1 MYEPI
6 YEKNL
11 CNSSRYLQCIA
22 KTILHQQPQHQLA
35 AATHPQQHPKWN
47 NLRQHHIT
55 PDQFEES
62 Y

>member
-1 MYEPI
+1 MNLFMEKI
-6 YEKNL
+6 YEKK
-11 CNSSRYLQCIA
+11 SMWFVCIA
-22 KTILHQQPQHQLA
+22 KTILHQQPQHQLV
-35 AATHPQQHPKWN
+35 AATRPQQHPKWN